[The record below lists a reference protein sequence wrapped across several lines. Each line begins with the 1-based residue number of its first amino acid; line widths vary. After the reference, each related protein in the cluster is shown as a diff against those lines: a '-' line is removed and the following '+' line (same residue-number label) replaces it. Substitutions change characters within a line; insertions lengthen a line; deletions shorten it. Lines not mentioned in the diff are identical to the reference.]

1 MKAALYYSLVTALL
15 MNGNPAQGAEH
26 LRCDGMHSSKT
37 VVVESP
43 TAFPELAMQNAE
55 ALYLHARGDGRTFL
69 IVEGLGG
76 KNLSILDVSN
86 PAHIRKIS
94 QASISATAPFDF
106 VESLNDRALLIR
118 YRNESGLALLNF
130 SKRDRPLITQLASST
145 GAGPVQIV
153 NDRGEPLLPQAQA
166 MALPETRARDY
177 QVVDTSS
184 PLEPQV
190 VASVP
195 GVRQTVLKSGT
206 GTLFLLTPSGVT
218 VIRHPWVE
226 RDYEAALPQTAGN

>member
-1 MKAALYYSLVTALL
+1 
-15 MNGNPAQGAEH
+15 
-26 LRCDGMHSSKT
+26 
-37 VVVESP
+37 
-43 TAFPELAMQNAE
+43 
-55 ALYLHARGDGRTFL
+55 
-69 IVEGLGG
+69 
-76 KNLSILDVSN
+76 
-86 PAHIRKIS
+86 
-94 QASISATAPFDF
+94 
-106 VESLNDRALLIR
+106 
-118 YRNESGLALLNF
+118 
-130 SKRDRPLITQLASST
+130 
-145 GAGPVQIV
+145 
-153 NDRGEPLLPQAQA
+153 

-226 RDYEAALPQTAGN
+226 RDYEAALPRTAGN

>member
-15 MNGNPAQGAEH
+15 LNGNPAQGAKH
-26 LRCDGMHSSKT
+26 LQSDGIHSSKT

-55 ALYLHARGDGRTFL
+55 ELYLHARGDGRTFL

-76 KNLSILDVSN
+76 KTLSILDVSN
-86 PAHIRKIS
+86 PAHIRAIW

-106 VESLNDRALLIR
+106 VESLNDRAFLIR
-118 YRNESGLALLNF
+118 YRNESGLAMLNF

-145 GAGPVQIV
+145 GAGPVLIV
-153 NDRGEPLLPQAQA
+153 NDRGEPLLPKAQA

-195 GVRQTVLKSGT
+195 RVRQTVLKSDT
-206 GTLFLLTPSGVT
+206 GTLFLLAPSGVT
-218 VIRHPWVE
+218 VIRHPGVE
-226 RDYEAALPQTAGN
+226 RDYEAALHQTAGN

>member
-1 MKAALYYSLVTALL
+1 MKAALYYSLVTALFV
-15 MNGNPAQGAEH
+15 NGIPAQGAKH
-26 LRCDGMHSSKT
+26 LQRDGIHSSKT

-43 TAFPELAMQNAE
+43 TIFPELAMQNAE

-69 IVEGLGG
+69 IVEGLDG

-86 PAHIRKIS
+86 PAHIRRIS

-118 YRNESGLALLNF
+118 YRNESGLAMLNF
-130 SKRDRPLITQLASST
+130 GKRDRPLITQLASST
-145 GAGPVQIV
+145 GAGPGQIV
-153 NDRGEPLLPQAQA
+153 NDRGEPLLPKAQA
-166 MALPETRARDY
+166 MALPETRASDY

-190 VASVP
+190 VASVA
-195 GVRQTVLKSGT
+195 GVRQTVLNSDT
-206 GTLFLLTPSGVT
+206 GTLFLLAPSGVT
-218 VIRHPWVE
+218 VIRHPGVE
-226 RDYEAALPQTAGN
+226 RDYEAALHQMAGN